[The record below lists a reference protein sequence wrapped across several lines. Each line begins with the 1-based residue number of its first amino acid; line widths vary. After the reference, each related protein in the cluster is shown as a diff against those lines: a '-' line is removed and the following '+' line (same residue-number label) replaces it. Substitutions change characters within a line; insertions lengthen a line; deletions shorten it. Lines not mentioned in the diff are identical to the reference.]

1 MRLFAYTSLDNLVI
15 GIYDPM
21 EPDRETLHVKYDN
34 QLQQWLFKYYPK
46 PFEPVEWEKQYP
58 VDKGVEKFDNF
69 IKMIKW

>member
-1 MRLFAYTSLDNLVI
+1 
-15 GIYDPM
+15 M
-21 EPDRETLHVKYDN
+21 ERDRETLHVKYDN